1 MPNAPRLVAAIFF
14 ALLSFWAADLLRS
27 TLPSSLPGFHLAKV
41 AAALG
46 LLFGWTMLGA
56 RAGYGYVSTTGFAF
70 TTLGLVVLW
79 SLVIFSATEM
89 VERSLRKFY
98 DGPVEALE
106 AMVEIL
112 VEYAKLL
119 VHPDFMWP
127 ALIGTIFVGAI
138 VEFAAQRAGVGR

>member
-1 MPNAPRLVAAIFF
+1 M
-14 ALLSFWAADLLRS
+14 
-27 TLPSSLPGFHLAKV
+27 
-41 AAALG
+41 
-46 LLFGWTMLGA
+46 
-56 RAGYGYVSTTGFAF
+56 
-70 TTLGLVVLW
+70 
-79 SLVIFSATEM
+79 IFSATEM